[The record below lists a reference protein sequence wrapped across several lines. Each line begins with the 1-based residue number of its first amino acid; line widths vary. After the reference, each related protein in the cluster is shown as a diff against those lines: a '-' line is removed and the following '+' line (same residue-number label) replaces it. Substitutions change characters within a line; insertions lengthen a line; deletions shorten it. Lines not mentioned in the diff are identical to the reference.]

1 MNKDVQE
8 FENMFSDVE
17 GALVASVLTINEV
30 AAMWG
35 KSRRTVEMAFW
46 KGQIKGRQGKN
57 SAAYLISRSSC
68 VDNWGAPKIQ
78 FEDL

>member
-17 GALVASVLTINEV
+17 GAIVASVLTITEV
-30 AAMWG
+30 ASMWG

-57 SAAYLISRSSC
+57 TNAYLISRSSC
-68 VDNWGAPKIQ
+68 VENWGPPKI
-78 FEDL
+78 ELEKL